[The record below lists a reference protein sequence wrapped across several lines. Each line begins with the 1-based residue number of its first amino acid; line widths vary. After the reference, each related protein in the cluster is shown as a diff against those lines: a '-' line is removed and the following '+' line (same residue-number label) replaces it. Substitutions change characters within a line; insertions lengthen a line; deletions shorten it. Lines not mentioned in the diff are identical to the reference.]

1 MKDAAFPP
9 KRRCGIFFYS
19 VKIRTLSQIC
29 VLKKRKMCS
38 NCALQ
43 SHRLQTVHAFY
54 VVGKIHKAYRL
65 SAVFVVDNHTHGNAL
80 GNARPSVLSHTSK
93 REKTDLNRA
102 VPLCILLFFCAFL
115 QEKRGY
121 PTPENTILHP
131 ILHRKSSVNTG
142 SFIVWCRKC
151 RMFFQNFFQRERR
164 DSGPG
169 GKGCSIN

>member
-1 MKDAAFPP
+1 
-9 KRRCGIFFYS
+9 
-19 VKIRTLSQIC
+19 
-29 VLKKRKMCS
+29 MCS

-93 REKTDLNRA
+93 SEKTDLNRA